1 MPAPLPCE
9 VGEGLVEARP
19 GQASV
24 RGQTA
29 LMSDVLGGPGEVP
42 ACPGVSPCPACHTG
56 QPPAERVIPRG
67 SGVLI
72 SDARASEGANAP
84 VNHTSMLG
92 YH

>member
-1 MPAPLPCE
+1 
-9 VGEGLVEARP
+9 
-19 GQASV
+19 
-24 RGQTA
+24 
-29 LMSDVLGGPGEVP
+29 MSDVLGGPGEVP